1 MKKVAS
7 VFAMLALSL
16 ALAGSPMRPALAGG
30 HHHHHHHGN
39 GAAAIGLGVMTG
51 IIALGAISEAEA
63 ARRAHEHGC
72 EVGPKECRWV
82 RKRCFYDPELDED
95 VCRGGY
101 RKCWRRE
108 YCD

>member
-1 MKKVAS
+1 MKKITG
-7 VFAMLALSL
+7 VFMTLALCL
-16 ALAGSPMRPALAGG
+16 AMASTGMRPAEAGG
-30 HHHHHHHGN
+30 RHRGH
-39 GAAAIGLGVMTG
+39 GAAAFGLGVVTG

-63 ARRAHEHGC
+63 ERRAHEHGC

-82 RKRCFYDPELDED
+82 PRRCTYDRELGED

-101 RKCWRRE
+101 NKCWRRE